1 MGVFSK
7 MLNKLGIKS
16 KEEKAA
22 EKAAAAKPEVKP
34 VIPRTTTVHANKP
47 TAHESRPVASK
58 LDVAGVDAKLS
69 SVAAAAPAAM
79 EMVDVVAKLEKLA
92 VESPE
97 KLDWKASIV
106 DLMKLLGLDSSLAER
121 KELAQ
126 ELGCPPEKS
135 GGDYAEMNVWLHKT
149 VLQKIAENGG
159 NIPQNLLD

>member
-69 SVAAAAPAAM
+69 SVAAAAPACRLCSSCVCACHQQLLQLYR
-79 EMVDVVAKLEKLA
+79 LEHHKSCHHRLQQA
-92 VESPE
+92 CGHHHC
-97 KLDWKASIV
+97 
-106 DLMKLLGLDSSLAER
+106 LLR
-121 KELAQ
+121 
-126 ELGCPPEKS
+126 
-135 GGDYAEMNVWLHKT
+135 LH
-149 VLQKIAENGG
+149 LPHCCCQLH
-159 NIPQNLLD
+159 QRLYQH